1 METKTFSVP
10 NIGCDG
16 CVSTIKTEIGEI
28 PGVKQVD
35 ADVNTKIVTVK
46 WDAPA
51 SWSTIENQLAEIEY
65 PPA

>member
-1 METKTFSVP
+1 MESKTFSVP

-16 CVSTIKTEIGEI
+16 CVSTIKTEISEI
-28 PGVKQVD
+28 AGVKQVD

-51 SWSTIENQLAEIEY
+51 SWSAIENKLAEIEY